1 MPSSSSPNRTNLNRA
16 SLIVSFY
23 DSQAAFRAA
32 LSDSFNTP
40 TALDVLRELVSLTNV
55 YINSRGANL
64 NADLLEYVARW
75 VGQMLRM
82 FGLGENDNSE
92 IGWGQAEQEGG
103 NVNVS
108 QSHSVKCAL
117 ICCVL
122 T

>member
-40 TALDVLRELVSLTNV
+40 IALDVLRELVSLTNV